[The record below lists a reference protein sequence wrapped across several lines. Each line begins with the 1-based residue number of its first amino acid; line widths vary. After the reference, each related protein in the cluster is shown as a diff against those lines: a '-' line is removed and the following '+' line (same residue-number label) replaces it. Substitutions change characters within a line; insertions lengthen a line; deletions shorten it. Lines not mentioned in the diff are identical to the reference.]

1 MSGEDFH
8 KASFHAVSIPV
19 TALVSKETGV
29 LRWWADVTRKFLMK
43 QVDDD
48 HIEITLF
55 AEEGPTFEKSLFY
68 SFDLSN

>member
-8 KASFHAVSIPV
+8 KASFHAVSSPV

-29 LRWWADVTRKFLMK
+29 LRWWADVTPKFVMK
-43 QVDDD
+43 QADDD

-55 AEEGPTFEKSLFY
+55 AEKGPTFEKSLLLPF
-68 SFDLSN
+68 LLV